1 MIQFD
6 INKLLIAQAIH
17 VRKSSNP
24 IAKSLKQKIN
34 SIKVNTFNTLH
45 STKSTNPTSFSIKKK
60 KKINEQHTYSIKSK
74 HINKHQILKKQQN
87 NKNKSKRPG
96 SVVIRIVT
104 NNNGIVPRTPSENP
118 TISNMV
124 FDVTHHSSFGNG
136 SQGQHVPNDKGGLLP
151 AVDELAGVH
160 ALGGDEE
167 LVLLLVSEGVAEADS
182 GKRGTATRV
191 VDDLSDDAL
200 EVAVALAE
208 VEAAEPGGALTV
220 VGVGLEDGPSTLT
233 LSSDYTTH

>member
-1 MIQFD
+1 MLNWIHSHTTY
-6 INKLLIAQAIH
+6 LGPAI
-17 VRKSSNP
+17 S
-24 IAKSLKQKIN
+24 
-34 SIKVNTFNTLH
+34 LH
-45 STKSTNPTSFSIKKK
+45 SEFVVSITSLEKGLLSSPSTGNLPNHCSAATW
-60 KKINEQHTYSIKSK
+60 
-74 HINKHQILKKQQN
+74 N
-87 NKNKSKRPG
+87 NLLSTRWEFDPG

-191 VDDLSDDAL
+191 VDDLGDDAL

-208 VEAAEPGGALTV
+208 VEAAEPGGALAV

>member
-1 MIQFD
+1 M
-6 INKLLIAQAIH
+6 
-17 VRKSSNP
+17 
-24 IAKSLKQKIN
+24 
-34 SIKVNTFNTLH
+34 
-45 STKSTNPTSFSIKKK
+45 
-60 KKINEQHTYSIKSK
+60 
-74 HINKHQILKKQQN
+74 
-87 NKNKSKRPG
+87 
-96 SVVIRIVT
+96 T

-124 FDVTHHSSFGNG
+124 FDVAHHSSFGNG

-160 ALGGDEE
+160 ALGGHEE
-167 LVLLLVSEGVAEADS
+167 LVLLLVPEGVAEGDS

-191 VDDLSDDAL
+191 VDDLGDDAL

-208 VEAAEPGGALTV
+208 VEAAEPGGALAV